1 MNNYKAMYKYELAA
15 AAGVSPSTLRNWLRD
30 DKPALRA
37 MGVRDSNRL
46 LPPVAVKYICDKYCI
61 HIQDNTNAIR

>member
-1 MNNYKAMYKYELAA
+1 MIYKSMYKYELAD

-30 DKPALRA
+30 DKPALLA